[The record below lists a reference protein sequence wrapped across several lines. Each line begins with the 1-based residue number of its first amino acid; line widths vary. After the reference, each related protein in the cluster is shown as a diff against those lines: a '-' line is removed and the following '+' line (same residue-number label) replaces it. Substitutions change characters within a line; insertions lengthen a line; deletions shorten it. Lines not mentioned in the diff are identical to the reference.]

1 VNLPCSIK
9 KIRKNFKMIRNKAKI
24 LILPIALGLLSA
36 CSPGMKMDESSHLRG
51 TFSTQE
57 SQKTGTILITP
68 SILAKMN
75 VGHIKKPTYL
85 VGEQDILM
93 VKVWGDADLSTGVNV
108 KNNDARADGLVV
120 QNNGTIFYPY
130 VGNVAVAGKSIEQI
144 RILLTEKL
152 SKYINDPQI
161 SVGISEYR
169 SKRVHVMGEVRKP
182 GTYPITDTPMSMLDV
197 TMLGAIN
204 NRTADTEQIFVIR
217 RAKTNNGEIAKPV
230 IYRFNAGSA
239 DAMLLAGQ
247 FYLKADDVVFVAPA
261 GVVSWNRVI
270 SNILPSAGLGAQIDS
285 IGN

>member
-1 VNLPCSIK
+1 MKQL
-9 KIRKNFKMIRNKAKI
+9 KI
-24 LILPIALGLLSA
+24 LGVMSILSLLVG
-36 CSPGMKMDESSHLRG
+36 CVPGMQMDENSRLRG
-51 TFSTQE
+51 SFSTQE
-57 SQKTGTILITP
+57 SDKPDTLLITP
-68 SILAKMN
+68 ALVAQMN
-75 VGHIKKPTYL
+75 INHVNNPTYKIG
-85 VGEQDILM
+85 VQDVLTIRI
-93 VKVWGDADLSTGVNV
+93 WGDTGLSTGVDA
-108 KNNDARADGLVV
+108 KDDDARSDGLVV

-130 VGNVAVAGKSIEQI
+130 VGNVAVTGKSIEQI

-161 SVGISEYR
+161 SVGVSEYR

-197 TMLGAIN
+197 TMLGGIN

-217 RAKTNNGEIAKPV
+217 RAKTSNGEIAKPV